1 MASVHVD
8 STLAS
13 NPPDPTRYHRRV
25 SATPESPRR
34 RRVRLVVVPA
44 ALFLLVSGTAFTLAQ
59 LHPAKPEVAAASGP
73 VKVGDAA
80 AGMVTFEKTCAGC
93 HGTGG
98 KGGGIGPKLIGL
110 DITLA
115 QAKAQIDAGGG
126 AMPPKLV
133 TGTDE
138 ENVLA
143 YLDTILGK

>member
-1 MASVHVD
+1 
-8 STLAS
+8 
-13 NPPDPTRYHRRV
+13 V
-25 SATPESPRR
+25 SAAPESPRR
-34 RRVRLVVVPA
+34 RLVRLVVIPA
-44 ALFLLVSGTAFTLAQ
+44 TLFVVVSATAFTLAK

-73 VKVGDAA
+73 VQVGDAV
-80 AGMVTFEKTCAGC
+80 AGKVTFEKTCAGC

-143 YLDTILGK
+143 YLGTILGK

>member
-1 MASVHVD
+1 
-8 STLAS
+8 
-13 NPPDPTRYHRRV
+13 V

-34 RRVRLVVVPA
+34 RLVRLVAVPA
-44 ALFLLVSGTAFTLAQ
+44 ALFLVVSATVFTLAQ

-73 VKVGDAA
+73 VKVGDAV
-80 AGMVTFEKTCAGC
+80 AGKMTFEKACAGC
-93 HGTGG
+93 HGAGG
-98 KGGGIGPKLIGL
+98 KAGGIGPKLVGL
-110 DITLA
+110 EITLA

-138 ENVLA
+138 DNVLA